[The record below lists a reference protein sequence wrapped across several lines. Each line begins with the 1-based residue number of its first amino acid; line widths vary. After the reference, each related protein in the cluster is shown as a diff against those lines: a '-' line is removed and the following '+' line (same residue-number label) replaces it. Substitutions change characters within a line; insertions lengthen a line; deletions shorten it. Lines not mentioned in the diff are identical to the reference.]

1 MATGVAKPK
10 AHGQE
15 ITRTEIALS
24 KAYDKSLPANSH
36 PIMTTIEITMTHGT
50 NIPDTLSAIRAIGAF
65 VLEAS
70 ETI

>member
-24 KAYDKSLPANSH
+24 KAYDRSLPATSH
-36 PIMTTIEITMTHGT
+36 PIMTIIEIPITHGT
-50 NIPDTLSAIRAIGAF
+50 NIPDT
-65 VLEAS
+65 
-70 ETI
+70 